1 MTRDSLELLYIC
13 NPALQIYYYHLE
25 PRKLECVLGNATW
38 KLKAD
43 IQQLGEGMYFGGAQ
57 STVTGAAG
65 LLW

>member
-1 MTRDSLELLYIC
+1 M
-13 NPALQIYYYHLE
+13 
-25 PRKLECVLGNATW
+25 KLKYVLGNVTW

-43 IQQLGEGMYFGGAQ
+43 IQQLGEHFYFGDAE